1 MVRRLPTLR
10 WLPSDLSP
18 ENIAMIQ
25 DDASRN
31 NACTK
36 PSEGGIAL
44 HDIHLRLWALARRAY
59 GIALLLATTIFVS
72 VVIINITR

>member
-1 MVRRLPTLR
+1 MVRRHPTLR

-44 HDIHLRLWALARRAY
+44 HDMHLRLWALASESERMVSP
-59 GIALLLATTIFVS
+59 LLS
-72 VVIINITR
+72 QQQYSYR